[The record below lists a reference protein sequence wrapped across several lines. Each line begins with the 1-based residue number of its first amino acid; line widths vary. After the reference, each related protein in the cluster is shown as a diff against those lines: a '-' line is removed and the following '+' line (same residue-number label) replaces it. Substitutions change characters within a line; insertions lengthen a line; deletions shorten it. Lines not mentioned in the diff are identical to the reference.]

1 VGDGVPLSDGV
12 TVPLTLGV
20 PDEVPLPLGVPVEE
34 APLDREDVADIVP
47 LTVPLRL
54 TVPLGVTVGVGDIP
68 PTVPLTLDDTVPLTL
83 DVSVTVPLNDGVPVT
98 VVDTLLV

>member
-1 VGDGVPLSDGV
+1 MGDGVPLSDGV

-20 PDEVPLPLGVPVEE
+20 PDEVPLPLGVPVGE

-54 TVPLGVTVGVGDIP
+54 TVPLGVE
-68 PTVPLTLDDTVPLTL
+68 
-83 DVSVTVPLNDGVPVT
+83 
-98 VVDTLLV
+98 LLVLVCDGIAETVAV